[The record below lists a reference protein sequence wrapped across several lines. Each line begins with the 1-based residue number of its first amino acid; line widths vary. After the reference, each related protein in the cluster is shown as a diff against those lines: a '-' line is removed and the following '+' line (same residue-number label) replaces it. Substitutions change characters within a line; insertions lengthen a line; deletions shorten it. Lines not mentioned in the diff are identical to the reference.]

1 MCFGFIDCICYNVRE
16 SAHLRVALAI
26 AAIFIARFAVGAWFD
41 PGRNGDIAWQQWLGQ
56 QIIHTG
62 HLPLVLG
69 HEAFAAQGA
78 PWVPQEWALSLL
90 VALTVGTPQFPF
102 MVLLTTLVGG
112 ATLVFTAWSAKRLGS
127 STIATALCTLCVA
140 FSMVESYGIRAQ
152 VFAWALLAGV
162 MFVLRTCEGRARWWI
177 VPLTVA
183 WANVHASAMLAPVVL
198 ALWTAGV
205 ALEQRMWNR
214 RVKGYALLTGATA
227 AAVFLTPLTYRLP
240 LYAISLLHS
249 PIRFGIQE
257 WQPADLSATS
267 FVLGPL
273 PLILAAALLGVSKV
287 RRWPEFL
294 VFAALTWLAF
304 TALRNSP
311 ICAVVLAPVVAQR
324 LSAYL
329 PQRLR
334 INAIFSERPAIAML
348 YCATLSAAALSAF
361 TLAHTPKFVTSTLPQ
376 TAIAQLAAVPGKH
389 QLLCQDFAWC
399 SSALAYPNLRE
410 FMDGRCDPFPLPVW
424 SDFETVSKATRG
436 WQAVLDRR
444 EVDAILAKNSSELG
458 RALPHLRQWRR
469 IYADKTYRLYVRR
482 GRAIAV
488 N

>member
-1 MCFGFIDCICYNVRE
+1 M
-16 SAHLRVALAI
+16 RVALAI
-26 AAIFIARFAVGAWFD
+26 GAIFIARFAVGAWFD

-69 HEAFAAQGA
+69 PEAFAAQGA

-90 VALTVGTPQFPF
+90 VSLTLGTPQFPL
-102 MVLLTTLVGG
+102 MVLVTTLFGA

-127 STIATALCTLCVA
+127 STVATALCTLFVG

-162 MFVLRTCEGRARWWI
+162 MFVLRTCEGRARWWL
-177 VPLTVA
+177 VPLTLV
-183 WANVHASAMLAPVVL
+183 WANLHASALLAPVVI
-198 ALWTAGV
+198 ALWTVGM
-205 ALEQRMWNR
+205 ALEQRAWNA
-214 RVKGYALLTGATA
+214 RVKGYALLAGVCA

-240 LYAISLLHS
+240 IYAISLVHS

-257 WQPADLSATS
+257 WQPADLSAIS
-267 FVLGPL
+267 FALGPL
-273 PLILAAALLGVSKV
+273 PLILIAALLGVSRA

-294 VFAALTWLAF
+294 VFAAVTWMALS
-304 TALRNSP
+304 ALRNSP
-311 ICAVVLAPVVAQR
+311 ICAIVLAPAVAQR
-324 LSAYL
+324 LTAYL
-329 PQRLR
+329 PHELR
-334 INAIFSERPAIAML
+334 INAIFSERAVMALL
-348 YCATLSAAALSAF
+348 YCGTLTAAFLSAF
-361 TLAHTPKFVTSTLPQ
+361 ALAHTPKFVDGTLPEG
-376 TAIAQLAAVPGKH
+376 AIAQLAAVPGKH

-399 SSALAYPNLRE
+399 SSALAYQNLRE

-424 SDFETVSKATRG
+424 NDFETVSKAERG

-444 EVDAILAKNSSELG
+444 NVDAVLAKTSTNLG
-458 RALPHLRQWRR
+458 RALPHLHEWRQ

-482 GRAIAV
+482 GPAVAV